1 MKDES
6 VVELLGGYNSGTWE
20 KQRRS
25 VFLTVTLSVVA
36 VKQLGLYRI
45 EVRNLSYLVGEKS
58 HNLLNYNLSVLVSDG
73 FSHFLSN

>member
-45 EVRNLSYLVGEKS
+45 EVRNLSYLIEEKS
-58 HNLLNYNLSVLVSDG
+58 HTLLKYNLSVIVSDE
-73 FSHFLSN
+73 FSHFSSD